1 MKKIQR
7 NQEKDKEEK
16 QEEKKDENK
25 NKPKREGKIKV
36 PQGGTSSVT
45 SFGEH
50 LQEQRER
57 ENKEV
62 PAGGER
68 RKGN

>member
-7 NQEKDKEEK
+7 NQEKDKEGK

-36 PQGGTSSVT
+36 TQGGPHQLRVLVNTCKNSK
-45 SFGEH
+45 
-50 LQEQRER
+50 R